1 LLKQKLHKYVSRV
14 LITLGCLFKKKIVL
28 SDAVTFGR
36 KEMEKIVQSW
46 KKNLKRNVLG
56 YP

>member
-1 LLKQKLHKYVSRV
+1 MLVQ
-14 LITLGCLFKKKIVL
+14 KKIVL

-46 KKNLKRNVLG
+46 KRNLKEEMSLAIHRGILILT
-56 YP
+56 